1 MKKILL
7 VVLVFIVVAAA
18 LSLGQVKAA
27 DSNRAQT
34 TNADTARAPIKLD
47 IKTAL
52 AVKEKSKLAKAGLIA
67 YLKQSDWAKVVNFGE
82 DYSVWIENFR
92 RKLRGN
98 TIQFQLDLEL
108 RTQADIGIGKLIVT
122 SHIADTV
129 DLSGV
134 AELKTFEERELY
146 RLIEKK
152 LASRGKLKSLVPTV
166 VGAVAGVALPGPG
179 TLIQNGLK
187 YLGPELEGKYTADE
201 AVEGM
206 VVGATLVTELKAML
220 DAAQTLKK
228 Q

>member
-1 MKKILL
+1 MKQIFLVALL
-7 VVLVFIVVAAA
+7 FFVIPVDLC
-18 LSLGQVKAA
+18 LGQDKAA
-27 DSNRAQT
+27 DSTRAQT
-34 TNADTARAPIKLD
+34 YVTDTASVPIKLD

-67 YLKQSDWAKVVNFGE
+67 YLKQSDWAEVVNFGE
-82 DYSVWIENFR
+82 KYSVWIENFR

-108 RTQADIGIGKLIVT
+108 RTQADLGIGRLLVT
-122 SHIADTV
+122 RHIADTV
-129 DLSGV
+129 DLSES
-134 AELKTFEERELY
+134 AELRTFEEREVY
-146 RLIEKK
+146 RLVEKK

-206 VVGATLVTELKAML
+206 VIGATLVTELKAML
-220 DAAQTLKK
+220 DTVRTGK
-228 Q
+228 